1 MKPPMKKVT
10 AMKAVKEMPAP
21 VKKAIAMKKMMAMK
35 KKKQSTST
43 HTKKKALAWFNPYQ
57 LFFLILL

>member
-1 MKPPMKKVT
+1 MKPPMKKAT

-35 KKKQSTST
+35 KKK
-43 HTKKKALAWFNPYQ
+43 K
-57 LFFLILL
+57 